1 MKGKTTN
8 APSLRQSKKC
18 DKIKTEVKN
27 MATSSITKNFVIS
40 GTEQVET
47 FLKAIEESE
56 KDKISYEK
64 NVGSQLKSIEELK
77 LLMNLRKKMV
87 AVNGK

>member
-40 GTEQVET
+40 G
-47 FLKAIEESE
+47 
-56 KDKISYEK
+56 YEK
-64 NVGSQLKSIEELK
+64 NVGFQLKSIEELK

>member
-1 MKGKTTN
+1 
-8 APSLRQSKKC
+8 
-18 DKIKTEVKN
+18 

-56 KDKISYEK
+56 KDKKQEL
-64 NVGSQLKSIEELK
+64 NVVSVELK
-77 LLMNLRKKMV
+77 TSDDIKLFMAKRKVVKENV
-87 AVNGK
+87 